1 MSDDIFQTPNNNTMT
16 PGQALSDPREVILLP
31 DGVIRKIGIVV
42 QCNEIVAEPTSQNP
56 DGVSCGSLL
65 IGEQPI
71 TPEPGLAAEL
81 AIECPECSFRL
92 SEKMGRPVRA
102 MLPIA
107 ALIGQQVGDTLAAA
121 DIEEEEASDVEEESE
136 EEKPIRAID
145 E

>member
-1 MSDDIFQTPNNNTMT
+1 MSDETISNTMT
-16 PGQALSDPREVILLP
+16 PNQAISDPREVLLLP

-42 QCNEIVAEPTSQNP
+42 QCNEIVAEPTDQNP
-56 DGVSCGSLL
+56 DGVSCGALL

-71 TPEPGLAAEL
+71 TPEPGMAAEL

-107 ALIGQQVGDTLAAA
+107 ALIGQQVGDTLDAAEVEVQ
-121 DIEEEEASDVEEESE
+121 EEEE
-136 EEKPIRAID
+136 EEKPIRVID